1 MDRILVVFYS
11 YTGTSRRLV
20 QLLCSQLDWTSGEIV
35 EEQPRSGASGTL
47 RCVVDSLLRRRPRIR
62 YKGPDPKGFGTV
74 VLVSPIWAYRLASP
88 MRSFVA
94 GRRDDLQKIAVVSVM
109 GGSGAPNAV
118 AEIGHLL
125 GRAPLL
131 ATAFTAR
138 EVDDGSCAARLEAF
152 GHDLQAAGKKASPV
166 RPASWSPLAG

>member
-1 MDRILVVFYS
+1 MDKILVVFYS

-20 QLLCSQLDWTSGEIV
+20 QLLCSQLDWPSGEIV
-35 EEQPRSGASGTL
+35 EERARSGASGTL
-47 RCVVDSLLRRRPRIR
+47 RCVADSLLRRQPRIR
-62 YKGPDPKGFGTV
+62 YQGPDPRGFGTV

-94 GRRDDLQKIAVVSVM
+94 DRRDDLQQIAVVSVM

-125 GRAPLL
+125 GRAPSLG
-131 ATAFTAR
+131 TAFTTR
-138 EVDDGSCAARLEAF
+138 EVDDGSYARP
-152 GHDLQAAGKKASPV
+152 S
-166 RPASWSPLAG
+166 

>member
-20 QLLCSQLDWTSGEIV
+20 QLLCSQLGWTSGEIV

-47 RCVVDSLLRRRPRIR
+47 RCVVDSLLRRQPHIR
-62 YKGPDPKGFGTV
+62 YLGPDPRDFGTV
-74 VLVSPIWAYRLASP
+74 VLVSPIWVYRLASP

-94 GRRDDLQKIAVVSVM
+94 GRRNDLQQIGVVSVM

-131 ATAFTAR
+131 ATAFTTR
-138 EVDDGSCAARLEAF
+138 EVEDGSYAGRLEAF
-152 GHDLQAAGKKASPV
+152 GHALQAASRQGSPV

>member
-1 MDRILVVFYS
+1 MDRTLVVFYS

-20 QLLCSQLDWTSGEIV
+20 QLLCSQRGWPSGEIV
-35 EEQPRSGASGTL
+35 EARPRSGASGTL
-47 RCVVDSLLRRRPRIR
+47 RCVADSLLRRLPRIR
-62 YKGPDPKGFGTV
+62 YQGPDPRDFGTV

-94 GRRDDLQKIAVVSVM
+94 DRRDDLQQIAVVSVM

-118 AEIGHLL
+118 AEVGHLL
-125 GRAPLL
+125 GRAPVL
-131 ATAFTAR
+131 ATAFTTR
-138 EVDDGSCAARLEAF
+138 EVEDGSCAGRLEAF
-152 GHDLQAAGKKASPV
+152 GQALEAARKQASPV

>member
-1 MDRILVVFYS
+1 MDKILVVFYS

-20 QLLCSQLDWTSGEIV
+20 QLLCSQLDWPSGEIV
-35 EEQPRSGASGTL
+35 EERARSGASGTL
-47 RCVVDSLLRRRPRIR
+47 RCVADSLLRRQPRIR
-62 YKGPDPKGFGTV
+62 YQGPDPGGFGTV

-94 GRRDDLQKIAVVSVM
+94 ERRDDLQQIAVVSVM

-131 ATAFTAR
+131 ATAFTTR
-138 EVDDGSCAARLEAF
+138 EVDDGSCAGRLEAF
-152 GHDLQAAGKKASPV
+152 GHALQAASRQASPV

>member
-1 MDRILVVFYS
+1 MDGTLVVFYS

-20 QLLCSQLDWTSGEIV
+20 QLLCSQLGWPSGEIV
-35 EEQPRSGASGTL
+35 EEQARSGASGTL
-47 RCVVDSLLRRRPRIR
+47 RCLADSLLRRQPRII
-62 YKGPDPKGFGTV
+62 YKGPDPEDFTTV

-94 GRRDDLQKIAVVSVM
+94 DRRDDLHQVGVVSVM

-118 AEIGHLL
+118 AEIAHIV

-131 ATAFTAR
+131 ATAFTTR
-138 EVDDGSCAARLEAF
+138 EVDDGSCASRLEAF
-152 GHDLQAAGKKASPV
+152 GHALQAASRHASPV

>member
-1 MDRILVVFYS
+1 MDRTLVVFYS

-20 QLLCSQLDWTSGEIV
+20 QLLCSQLGWPSGEVV
-35 EEQPRSGASGTL
+35 EERARSGASGAL
-47 RCVVDSLLRRRPRIR
+47 RCVADSLLRRQPPIR
-62 YKGPDPKGFGTV
+62 YQGPDPADFGTV

-94 GRRDDLQKIAVVSVM
+94 DRRDDLQQIAVLSVM

-131 ATAFTAR
+131 AAAFTTR
-138 EVDDGSCAARLEAF
+138 EVEDGSCAGRLEAF
-152 GHDLQAAGKKASPV
+152 GHALRACSRDSQPV